1 LLAQAERRPGIADQ
15 LAFDGSDD
23 FVGIGGPHEGLGVI
37 VGFLREAVDGCL
49 EIDDRAEDPAFEVSV
64 GFFC

>member
-1 LLAQAERRPGIADQ
+1 LLAQAERRLGIADQ

-23 FVGIGGPHEGLGVI
+23 FAGIGGPREGLGVI

-49 EIDDRAEDPAFEVSV
+49 EIDDRAEDPAFEVSL